1 MSQVM
6 SSLLAFIV
14 ALALLI
20 AIHEWGHFW
29 VARRLG
35 VKVLRFSIGFGRPL
49 WRRIGR
55 DGTEYRVAMIPLG
68 GYVKM
73 LDEREGPVVPSE
85 RQHAFNRQSV
95 SVRAAIVSAGPIANL
110 LLAIAL
116 YWLVLCLG
124 VPGMRSLI
132 DTPAPNTPAAVAGL
146 EGGDEILRVNDASTP
161 TWEQLGLRVVQAA
174 LDDVPLEL
182 QVRRADGAE
191 QTLILDADW
200 SNALDEP
207 ARINQDLGLAPYQ
220 PPLPAQLGALQSD
233 GPAASA
239 GLAPG
244 DRILAMDGRPVADWA
259 DWVNQV
265 RARPNEAVE
274 IEISRGDE
282 TRRLTLRIGSRQQD
296 GIRIGYVGAS
306 PHVPQ
311 QLQESLRAEYRYAP
325 IAALPVA
332 VQRTWQMSVM
342 TVRMLARMAT
352 GQLGLDNL
360 SGPINIAQYA
370 GYSAQIGL
378 VSYLGFLAVISISLG
393 VLNLLPIPILD
404 GGHLAFYLMEGI
416 RGKPLSER
424 VQHWG
429 QQIGIIAL
437 VLMMGLAF
445 YNDLVRLFAP

>member
-161 TWEQLGLRVVQAA
+161 TWNSWGCVWFRRHWMMFRWSCRCGEPT
-174 LDDVPLEL
+174 VP
-182 QVRRADGAE
+182 
-191 QTLILDADW
+191 
-200 SNALDEP
+200 
-207 ARINQDLGLAPYQ
+207 
-220 PPLPAQLGALQSD
+220 
-233 GPAASA
+233 
-239 GLAPG
+239 
-244 DRILAMDGRPVADWA
+244 
-259 DWVNQV
+259 
-265 RARPNEAVE
+265 
-274 IEISRGDE
+274 SR
-282 TRRLTLRIGSRQQD
+282 
-296 GIRIGYVGAS
+296 
-306 PHVPQ
+306 H
-311 QLQESLRAEYRYAP
+311 
-325 IAALPVA
+325 
-332 VQRTWQMSVM
+332 
-342 TVRMLARMAT
+342 
-352 GQLGLDNL
+352 
-360 SGPINIAQYA
+360 
-370 GYSAQIGL
+370 
-378 VSYLGFLAVISISLG
+378 
-393 VLNLLPIPILD
+393 
-404 GGHLAFYLMEGI
+404 
-416 RGKPLSER
+416 
-424 VQHWG
+424 
-429 QQIGIIAL
+429 
-437 VLMMGLAF
+437 
-445 YNDLVRLFAP
+445 

>member
-274 IEISRGDE
+274 IEISSGDE

-352 GQLGLDNL
+352 GSWG
-360 SGPINIAQYA
+360 SII
-370 GYSAQIGL
+370 SA
-378 VSYLGFLAVISISLG
+378 VPST
-393 VLNLLPIPILD
+393 LPSMQGILPRSAWCPILD
-404 GGHLAFYLMEGI
+404 SL
-416 RGKPLSER
+416 R
-424 VQHWG
+424 
-429 QQIGIIAL
+429 
-437 VLMMGLAF
+437 
-445 YNDLVRLFAP
+445 

>member
-85 RQHAFNRQSV
+85 RRHAFNRQSV
-95 SVRAAIVSAGPIANL
+95 GVRAAIVSAGPIANL
-110 LLAIAL
+110 LLAIVL

-132 DTPAPNTPAAVAGL
+132 DTPAPNTPAAHAGL
-146 EGGDEILRVNDASTP
+146 EGGDEILRVNDESTP

-174 LDDVPLEL
+174 LEDVPLEL

-200 SNALDEP
+200 SNALDDP
-207 ARINQDLGLAPYQ
+207 TRINQDLGLTPYR

-239 GLAPG
+239 GLEPG
-244 DRILAMDGRPVADWA
+244 DRILAMDGMPVADWE
-259 DWVNQV
+259 DWVQQV
-265 RARPNEAVE
+265 RARPNEAVD
-274 IEISRGDE
+274 IEISRGGE
-282 TRRLTLRIGSRQQD
+282 TRRVTLRIGSRQQD

-325 IAALPVA
+325 MAALPVA

-393 VLNLLPIPILD
+393 VLNLLPIPVLD

>member
-200 SNALDEP
+200 SNALNDP

-244 DRILAMDGRPVADWA
+244 DRILAMDGRPVADWE
-259 DWVNQV
+259 DWVKQV

>member
-244 DRILAMDGRPVADWA
+244 DRFLAMDGRPVADWA

-274 IEISRGDE
+274 IEISSGDE

>member
-49 WRRIGR
+49 WRRTGR

-200 SNALDEP
+200 SNALDDP

-244 DRILAMDGRPVADWA
+244 DRILAMDGRPVADWE
-259 DWVNQV
+259 DWVKQV

-282 TRRLTLRIGSRQQD
+282 TRRLTLRIGSRQRD

>member
-200 SNALDEP
+200 SNALNDP

-274 IEISRGDE
+274 IEISSGDE

>member
-259 DWVNQV
+259 DWVKQV

>member
-244 DRILAMDGRPVADWA
+244 DHILAMDGRPVADWE
-259 DWVNQV
+259 DWVKQV

>member
-1 MSQVM
+1 M
-6 SSLLAFIV
+6 
-14 ALALLI
+14 
-20 AIHEWGHFW
+20 
-29 VARRLG
+29 
-35 VKVLRFSIGFGRPL
+35 
-49 WRRIGR
+49 
-55 DGTEYRVAMIPLG
+55 
-68 GYVKM
+68 
-73 LDEREGPVVPSE
+73 
-85 RQHAFNRQSV
+85 
-95 SVRAAIVSAGPIANL
+95 
-110 LLAIAL
+110 
-116 YWLVLCLG
+116 
-124 VPGMRSLI
+124 
-132 DTPAPNTPAAVAGL
+132 
-146 EGGDEILRVNDASTP
+146 
-161 TWEQLGLRVVQAA
+161 
-174 LDDVPLEL
+174 
-182 QVRRADGAE
+182 RRADGAE

-274 IEISRGDE
+274 IEISSGDE

>member
-200 SNALDEP
+200 SNALDDP

>member
-274 IEISRGDE
+274 IEISSGDE